1 MPRVAL
7 VVLDTLRYD
16 AFDAHFDWLPGKR
29 FEHAY
34 SPSHRTP
41 PVHAA
46 MFCGKYASELGVYAG
61 ADALDCPEPTLAE
74 SLSAAGV
81 RTRAF
86 SANTYITEHFGF
98 DRGFDEFE
106 RPWQLDSLDDD
117 VFDWQAH
124 VDDSRFDPPL
134 SYLSGVA
141 HCLVGEKRTRR
152 SLRDAAKRFSARQGW
167 FGLGDDGAE
176 ECLAYLR
183 DTEFEDDEF
192 VFCNLMEA
200 HEPYE
205 PPEAYRTT
213 DLEWL
218 PTTAE
223 IALGE
228 TSYDPETVRQ
238 AYHDSVRYLADRYE
252 EIFAVLDDQ
261 FDYVITCADH
271 GELFDRDGLWGHFY
285 GVYPE
290 LTRVPLIISGADVDA
305 TDCEA
310 VVSLLDVHRTVADL
324 FDVDVESRGRSLLGN
339 VEGRSYLT
347 ESHGIAEKRL
357 DAVRSEAQRQRAR
370 RYRQPLTGFATPPS
384 YYGYETPAEFVET
397 GTAVVDVPYDR
408 MVSLRDS
415 LDTPSEE
422 SAEGEMSESVQSR
435 LEDLGYV

>member
-228 TSYDPETVRQ
+228 TSPTPKPSDRRTTTASGIWRIATRRYSPCSTTSSTTSSRVPTTGNCSIETVSG
-238 AYHDSVRYLADRYE
+238 DTSTVS
-252 EIFAVLDDQ
+252 
-261 FDYVITCADH
+261 TPNS
-271 GELFDRDGLWGHFY
+271 
-285 GVYPE
+285 PE
-290 LTRVPLIISGADVDA
+290 FR
-305 TDCEA
+305 
-310 VVSLLDVHRTVADL
+310 
-324 FDVDVESRGRSLLGN
+324 
-339 VEGRSYLT
+339 
-347 ESHGIAEKRL
+347 
-357 DAVRSEAQRQRAR
+357 
-370 RYRQPLTGFATPPS
+370 
-384 YYGYETPAEFVET
+384 
-397 GTAVVDVPYDR
+397 
-408 MVSLRDS
+408 
-415 LDTPSEE
+415 
-422 SAEGEMSESVQSR
+422 
-435 LEDLGYV
+435 